1 MFGRLKDGVGL
12 SPEERQR
19 AIEEP
24 GESWRTWFLTTG
36 LKPWIV
42 LLLLIIESLGIV
54 SMLQVLSG
62 AAALLVLGPLVA
74 LLYVD
79 ILFWNFLWRVPSLDE
94 WKTGEF
100 RNSWWQP
107 FKIGRW
113 THEYAIWKS
122 GKGKEIAMS
131 DVNPHDFL

>member
-1 MFGRLKDGVGL
+1 MLGKLKDEIGL

-19 AIEEP
+19 VIGDP
-24 GESWRTWFLTTG
+24 GPPWREWFLTTG

-42 LLLLIIESLGIV
+42 LLLLIFESLGIV
-54 SMLQVLSG
+54 SVIEALSG
-62 AAALLVLGPLVA
+62 LEVALTLGPLIFM
-74 LLYVD
+74 LYID
-79 ILFWNFLWRVPSLDE
+79 ILLWNFLWRVPSMDE

-100 RNSWWQP
+100 KNSWWQP

-113 THEYAIWKS
+113 TLEYEMWKA
-122 GKGKEIAMS
+122 GKGKDIAMS